1 MIAGTGEV
9 VGTIKNALEMLKKQ
23 EKKKTMELDVKQE
36 WNEWE
41 IRLKLA
47 HFRHL
52 DAAAFIRFV
61 KTTKLGVF
69 KCPQCAA
76 HI

>member
-1 MIAGTGEV
+1 MIAGSAEV

-23 EKKKTMELDVKQE
+23 EKKKTTELDVKQE

-47 HFRHL
+47 HFR
-52 DAAAFIRFV
+52 
-61 KTTKLGVF
+61 
-69 KCPQCAA
+69 P
-76 HI
+76 